1 MNVFPTERL
10 RRGVGH
16 ALLRAEET
24 VLVEDALVNLVAET
38 LMALGMEAVVT
49 VELRLRKRRRGL
61 SEYDKL

>member
-1 MNVFPTERL
+1 MELTAQAGL
-10 RRGVGH
+10 I
-16 ALLRAEET
+16 
-24 VLVEDALVNLVAET
+24 LVAET

>member
-1 MNVFPTERL
+1 M
-10 RRGVGH
+10 
-16 ALLRAEET
+16 LLPFGFVAANKPMELT
-24 VLVEDALVNLVAET
+24 AQAGLILVAET